1 MVDTSSSA
9 TGTYGEGV
17 KWILAIAAAAI
28 AGAFV
33 HLSEIK
39 QESIGVQGLVALS
52 LIAFVYSI
60 WTGMYYL
67 LWLNTVPLVR
77 DRIKQNEEEL
87 TAVPITDVAKK
98 AEIEGRI
105 AKQRET
111 IKISETAMPSWYK
124 HYTYS
129 FSTALVCATVALLLS
144 MVMNAASE
152 KATKASG
159 DHNTISHP
167 HYSLALSAVHATG
180 KGREAHTFL
189 INDETG
195 DLWQMVCDKGGHV
208 AFQKVKRIDTPLAQ
222 TSSQ

>member
-9 TGTYGEGV
+9 TSTYGEGV

-39 QESIGVQGLVALS
+39 QESIGVQGFVALS

-67 LWLNTVPLVR
+67 LWVNTVPLVR

-87 TAVPITDVAKK
+87 TAVPNTDVAKK
-98 AEIEGRI
+98 AEIERRI
-105 AKQRET
+105 AEQTET
-111 IKISETAMPSWYK
+111 IKISESAMPSWYK

-144 MVMNAASE
+144 MVMNAAS
-152 KATKASG
+152 KKASNVG
-159 DHNTISHP
+159 VEHQTISHS

-195 DLWQMVCDKGGHV
+195 DLWQMVSDQGGHV
-208 AFQKVKRIDTPLAQ
+208 AFQKVKRIDTPLVQA
-222 TSSQ
+222 SSQ